1 MPIKAVMRT
10 DDQSVAKHNK
20 ILGMKD
26 EYDIQ
31 LVFLGDSLIR
41 RWEDNID
48 LWNKYFSA
56 YNAANF
62 GVGGDCLENIKWRI
76 LHGELDGIDPKII
89 ILLAGTNNL
98 DKDSEETIVNGIRE
112 IAEII
117 RHKLKNTKLVIL
129 GLLPRN
135 VNETGID
142 YSRKIGRIN
151 GQLDSLYANTG
162 IIYRDIGKELIN
174 QQGAVS
180 DTIMPDGLHLNGH
193 GYEIIGPKLRV
204 IIDELW

>member
-1 MPIKAVMRT
+1 MQMEAVMRT

-31 LVFLGDSLIR
+31 LVFLGDSLTR
-41 RWEDNID
+41 RWEDNLD
-48 LWNKYFSA
+48 VWNKYFSA

-76 LHGELDGIDPKII
+76 LNGELDGIDPKVII
-89 ILLAGTNNL
+89 VLAGTNNL

-117 RHKLKNTKLVIL
+117 RHKLRNTRLVIL

-135 VNETGID
+135 VNETGIN
-142 YSRKIGRIN
+142 YAQKIARIN
-151 GQLDSLYANTG
+151 SQLDALYPSSE
-162 IIYRDIGKELIN
+162 IIYRDIGTDLIN
-174 QQGAVS
+174 EQGAVS
-180 DTIMPDGLHLNGH
+180 DTIMPDGLHLNSN
-193 GYEIIGPKLRV
+193 GYEIIGPRLRD

>member
-1 MPIKAVMRT
+1 MHIEAVMRT

-31 LVFLGDSLIR
+31 LVFLGDSLTR

-56 YNAANF
+56 YSAANF

-76 LHGELDGIDPKII
+76 LNGELDGIDPKII
-89 ILLAGTNNL
+89 IILAGTNNL
-98 DKDSEETIVNGIRE
+98 DKDSEETIVKGIRE

-117 RHKLKNTKLVIL
+117 QHKLKNTKIVIL

-135 VNETGID
+135 VNETGMN
-142 YSRKIGRIN
+142 YAQKIGRIN
-151 GQLDSLYANTG
+151 RQLESLYANTG
-162 IIYRDIGKELIN
+162 ITYRDIGTDLLN
-174 QQGAVS
+174 GQGVVS
-180 DTIMPDGLHLNGH
+180 DTIMPDGLHLNGN
-193 GYEIIGPKLRV
+193 GYEIIGPKLRS
-204 IIDELW
+204 IINELW